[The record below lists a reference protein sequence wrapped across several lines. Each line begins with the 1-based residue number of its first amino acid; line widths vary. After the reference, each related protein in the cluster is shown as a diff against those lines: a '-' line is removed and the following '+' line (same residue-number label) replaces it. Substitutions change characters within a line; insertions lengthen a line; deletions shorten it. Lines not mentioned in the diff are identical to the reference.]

1 MTRRPRSGAHV
12 STASGL
18 IRLLQTHPVAAA
30 AALLTVAAVTTALAW
45 PEPGTVIRASV
56 SHPSVSPA
64 PALQADTPAVA
75 ARSAVRASSLSP
87 LPAPGA
93 SAAASAPDAGI
104 AFPLHTSGASIVDT
118 AGKAVKLKLVNWYGA
133 ESPDYIVG
141 GLKYQ
146 PVTTIINEIVAMGF
160 NGVRLP
166 WSNQMWQSNPVV
178 SASVLTANPQFRGEH
193 ARTIFEQ
200 VVRDLASAGLMVVL
214 DDHNSNAEW
223 CCSSTDGN
231 TLWYNS
237 AYPQSAWLSDWKSVV
252 TQFEGVP
259 QVIGVDLRNEP
270 RGAATWGGSNPSVDW
285 HAAAELGGDAVQSVD
300 SKLLVFVEGTNYAT
314 SLSDAGNLPVRLN
327 VADHVVYSVHDYGF
341 DTTVT
346 SYDDWV
352 SKIESNW
359 GYLVGRV
366 PLWVGEFGTCNTSD
380 DCVSSG
386 STADLGKWFA
396 IFTRYLRY
404 HNLNWSYW
412 AVNGTKSDG
421 AAGQGISYGE
431 TETYGILNTSWD
443 AASRASLLASLQAI
457 QPACAAGPLAS
468 GTYYIKNVHSGD
480 VVDIPDFKSA
490 QGTDLDQWPGN
501 GGINQKWKIASLG
514 CGLYSITSAM
524 DGESIDI
531 SGQSTASGAKVDQ
544 YSYWGGGNQ
553 QFIIAKDSAGS
564 YTIASINS
572 LDPIEVPGSST
583 KAGTLL
589 EQGAANGGASQQWT
603 FTSA

>member
-1 MTRRPRSGAHV
+1 VVIAAV
-12 STASGL
+12 
-18 IRLLQTHPVAAA
+18 LLA
-30 AALLTVAAVTTALAW
+30 AALAVALAW
-45 PEPGTVIRASV
+45 TAQPTKPGAHPPHAAAGANTAS
-56 SHPSVSPA
+56 
-64 PALQADTPAVA
+64 LA
-75 ARSAVRASSLSP
+75 A
-87 LPAPGA
+87 A
-93 SAAASAPDAGI
+93 SAAASPDAGI
-104 AFPLHTSGASIVDT
+104 AFPLHTSGASIVDA
-118 AGKAVKLKLVNWYGA
+118 AGKPVKLDLVNWYGA
-133 ESPDYIVG
+133 ESPDFVVG

-146 PVTTIINEIVAMGF
+146 PVTTIISEIVAMGF

-166 WSNQMWQSNPVV
+166 WSNELWQSNPVV
-178 SASVLTANPQFRGEH
+178 PAKVLTANPQFQGEH

-200 VVRDLASAGLMVVL
+200 VVRDLANAGLMVVL

-252 TQFEGVP
+252 TQFRGIP
-259 QVIGVDLRNEP
+259 QVIGADLRNEP

-300 SKLLVFVEGTNYAT
+300 PKLLIFVEGTNYAT
-314 SLSDAGNLPVRLN
+314 DLSDAASLPVRLN
-327 VADHVVYSVHDYGF
+327 VADHVVYSAHDYGF

-352 SKIESNW
+352 SKIGSNW
-359 GYLVGRV
+359 GYLVGKV

-380 DCVSSG
+380 DCVSSDA
-386 STADLGKWFA
+386 TADLGKWFA

-431 TETYGILNTSWD
+431 TETYGILNTKWD
-443 AASRASLLASLQAI
+443 APSRASLLASLQAI

-480 VVDIPDFKSA
+480 VVDIPAFTSA
-490 QGTDLDQWPGN
+490 RGTDLDQWPRN

-524 DGESIDI
+524 DGESVDI
-531 SGQSTASGAKVDQ
+531 SGQSTANGAKVDQ
-544 YSYWGGGNQ
+544 YGYWGGGNQ
-553 QFIIAKDSAGS
+553 QFIIVRNGAGS
-564 YTIASINS
+564 YTISSINS

-589 EQGAANGGASQQWT
+589 DQRAASGGANQQWT
-603 FTSA
+603 FTPA

>member
-1 MTRRPRSGAHV
+1 MKRRRESNAHASTRFRVRS
-12 STASGL
+12 
-18 IRLLQTHPVAAA
+18 HPVAA
-30 AALLTVAAVTTALAW
+30 VAAVAALVVAVTVALTL
-45 PEPGTVIRASV
+45 PGNSSATRASDSRV
-56 SHPSVSPA
+56 IAGKTSRPAVTGAGSAA
-64 PALQADTPAVA
+64 PAVQA
-75 ARSAVRASSLSP
+75 
-87 LPAPGA
+87 A
-93 SAAASAPDAGI
+93 SASPSSAPAAATRAASAPDAGI
-104 AFPLHTSGASIVDT
+104 TFPLHTSGASIVDA

-133 ESPDYIVG
+133 ESPDYVVG

-146 PVTTIINEIVAMGF
+146 PVTAIINEIVSMGF

-166 WSNQMWQSNPVV
+166 WSNQMWQSNPLV
-178 SASVLTANPQFRGEH
+178 SSSVLTANPQFQGEH
-193 ARTIFEQ
+193 AQAIYEQ

-237 AYPQSAWLSDWKSVV
+237 AYPQSAWLSDWKSVA
-252 TQFEGVP
+252 TEFKGIP

-270 RGAATWGGSNPSVDW
+270 RGPATWGGSSSTNW
-285 HAAAELGGDAVQSVD
+285 QAAAELGGDAVQGVD
-300 SKLLVFVEGTNYAT
+300 SNLLIFVEGINYAT
-314 SLSDAGNLPVRLN
+314 DLAGVGSLPVRLN
-327 VADHVVYSVHDYGF
+327 VADHLVYSAHDYGF
-341 DTTVT
+341 DTKVT
-346 SYDDWV
+346 SYNQWV
-352 SKIESNW
+352 SKIQPNW
-359 GYLVGRV
+359 GFLVGKV
-366 PLWVGEFGTCNTSD
+366 PLWVGEFGTCNTSG
-380 DCVSSG
+380 DCVSS
-386 STADLGKWFA
+386 SSSADLGDWFA

-421 AAGQGISYGE
+421 APGQNLTYGE
-431 TETYGILNTSWD
+431 TETYGVLNTTWD
-443 AASRASLLASLQAI
+443 APASAALLSSLQAI

-480 VVDIPDFKSA
+480 VIDIPQFKSA

-501 GGINQKWKIASLG
+501 GGVNQKWKIASLG

-524 DGESIDI
+524 DGESIDV
-531 SGQSTASGAKVDQ
+531 SGQSTANGAKIDQ
-544 YSYWGGGNQ
+544 YDYWGGGNQ

-564 YTIASINS
+564 YTVASINS

-583 KAGTLL
+583 TAGTLL
-589 EQGAANGGASQQWT
+589 DQSAANGGANQEWT

>member
-1 MTRRPRSGAHV
+1 M
-12 STASGL
+12 ASGL
-18 IRLLQTHPVAAA
+18 LRILQSHPVAAA
-30 AALLTVAAVTTALAW
+30 ATLLTVAAVTTALAW
-45 PEPGTVIRASV
+45 PGPGTVIRASV
-56 SHPSVSPA
+56 SQPTMSPSPA

-75 ARSAVRASSLSP
+75 VVGSTVQMSPSSAS
-87 LPAPGA
+87 PAPGA

-104 AFPLHTSGASIVDT
+104 AFPLHTSGASIVDA

-133 ESPDYIVG
+133 ESPDYVAG

-146 PVTTIINEIVAMGF
+146 PVTTIINEIAAMGF

-178 SASVLTANPQFRGEH
+178 SASVLTANPQFQGEH

-200 VVRDLASAGLMVVL
+200 VVRDLANAGLMVVL

-223 CCSSTDGN
+223 CCSSSDGN

-252 TQFEGVP
+252 TEFEGVP

-270 RGAATWGGSNPSVDW
+270 RGAATWGGSSSTNW
-285 HAAAELGGDAVQSVD
+285 RAAAELGGDAVQSVD

-314 SLSDAGNLPVRLN
+314 DLADAASLPVRLN
-327 VADHVVYSVHDYGF
+327 VADHVVYSAHDYGF

-346 SYDDWV
+346 SYNEWV
-352 SKIESNW
+352 SKIEPKW
-359 GYLVGRV
+359 GYLVGKV

-431 TETYGILNTSWD
+431 TETYGILNTRWD
-443 AASRASLLASLQAI
+443 AASRASLLVGLQTI
-457 QPACAAGPLAS
+457 QPSCPAGPLAS
-468 GTYYIKNVHSGD
+468 GTYYIKNSRSGD
-480 VVDIPDFKSA
+480 VVDIPEFKSA

-501 GGINQKWKIASLG
+501 GGVNQKWKIVSLG
-514 CGLYSITSAM
+514 CGLYSIKSAM

-531 SGQSTASGAKVDQ
+531 NGQSTANGAKVDQ
-544 YSYWGGGNQ
+544 DDYWGGGNQ
-553 QFIIAKDSAGS
+553 QFIIARDSAGS
-564 YTIASINS
+564 FTIASINS

-589 EQGAANGGASQQWT
+589 DQGAANGGTNQQWT

>member
-1 MTRRPRSGAHV
+1 M
-12 STASGL
+12 ASGL
-18 IRLLQTHPVAAA
+18 LRILQSHPVAAA
-30 AALLTVAAVTTALAW
+30 ATLLAVAAVTTALAW
-45 PEPGTVIRASV
+45 PGPGTVIRASV
-56 SHPSVSPA
+56 SQPTMSPSPA

-75 ARSAVRASSLSP
+75 VVGSTVQMSPSSAS
-87 LPAPGA
+87 PAPGA

-104 AFPLHTSGASIVDT
+104 AFPLHTSGASIVDA

-133 ESPDYIVG
+133 ESPDYVAG

-146 PVTTIINEIVAMGF
+146 PVTTIINEIAAMGF

-178 SASVLTANPQFRGEH
+178 SASVLTANPQFQGEH
-193 ARTIFEQ
+193 ARIIFEQ
-200 VVRDLASAGLMVVL
+200 VVRDLANAGLMVVL

-223 CCSSTDGN
+223 CCSSSDGN

-252 TQFEGVP
+252 TEFEGVP

-270 RGAATWGGSNPSVDW
+270 RGAATWGGSSSTNW
-285 HAAAELGGDAVQSVD
+285 QAAAELGGDAVQSVD

-314 SLSDAGNLPVRLN
+314 DLADAASLPVRLN
-327 VADHVVYSVHDYGF
+327 VADHVVYSAHDYGF

-346 SYDDWV
+346 SYNEWV
-352 SKIESNW
+352 SKIEPKW
-359 GYLVGRV
+359 GYLVGKV

-431 TETYGILNTSWD
+431 TETYGILNTRWD
-443 AASRASLLASLQAI
+443 AASRASLLAGLQTI
-457 QPACAAGPLAS
+457 QPSCPAGPLAS
-468 GTYYIKNVHSGD
+468 GTYYIKNSRSGD
-480 VVDIPDFKSA
+480 VVDIPEFKSA

-501 GGINQKWKIASLG
+501 GGVNQKWKIASLG
-514 CGLYSITSAM
+514 CGLYSIKSAM

-531 SGQSTASGAKVDQ
+531 NGQSTANGAKVDQ
-544 YSYWGGGNQ
+544 DDYWGGGNQ
-553 QFIIAKDSAGS
+553 QFIIARDSAGS
-564 YTIASINS
+564 FTIASINS

-589 EQGAANGGASQQWT
+589 DQGAANGGTNQQWT

>member
-1 MTRRPRSGAHV
+1 MTRWLGSSTHAG
-12 STASGL
+12 TASGF
-18 IRLLQTHPVAAA
+18 RSRVRSHPVAAVAVVAALA
-30 AALLTVAAVTTALAW
+30 AAVAIALAQ
-45 PEPGTVIRASV
+45 PGFSTATRGSESRVIAKAANPPVVATGSAS
-56 SHPSVSPA
+56 SVVQASSASPSPA
-64 PALQADTPAVA
+64 PA
-75 ARSAVRASSLSP
+75 
-87 LPAPGA
+87 A
-93 SAAASAPDAGI
+93 SAPATAAPDAGI
-104 AFPLHTSGASIVDT
+104 AFPLHTSGASIVDA
-118 AGKAVKLKLVNWYGA
+118 AGKAVKLRLVNWYGA
-133 ESPDYIVG
+133 ESPDYVVG

-146 PVTTIINEIVAMGF
+146 PVTTIISQIVAMGF

-178 SASVLTANPQFRGEH
+178 SSSLLTANPQFQGEH
-193 ARTIFEQ
+193 AQTIYEQ
-200 VVRDLASAGLMVVL
+200 VVGDLANAGLMVVL

-223 CCSSTDGN
+223 CCSGTDGN

-237 AYPQSAWLSDWKSVV
+237 AYPQSAWLSDWKSVA
-252 TQFEGVP
+252 TEFKGIP

-270 RGAATWGGSNPSVDW
+270 RGSATWGGSSSTNW
-285 HAAAELGGDAVQSVD
+285 QAAAELGGDAVQSVD
-300 SKLLVFVEGTNYAT
+300 SNLLVFVEGINYAT
-314 SLSDAGNLPVRLN
+314 DLAGAGSLPVRLT
-327 VADHVVYSVHDYGF
+327 VAGHVVYSVHDYGF

-346 SYDDWV
+346 SYDQWV
-352 SKIESNW
+352 SKIQPNW
-359 GYLVGRV
+359 GYLVGKV

-380 DCVSSG
+380 ECVSSS
-386 STADLGKWFA
+386 STADLGEWFA

-412 AVNGTKSDG
+412 AVNGTQSDG
-421 AAGQGISYGE
+421 LPGQGRTYGA
-431 TETYGILNTSWD
+431 TETYGILNTTWD
-443 AASRASLLASLQAI
+443 APARASLLASLQAI

-480 VVDIPDFKSA
+480 VIDIPQFKSA

-501 GGINQKWKIASLG
+501 GGVNQKWKIASLG

-531 SGQSTASGAKVDQ
+531 HGQSTAGGAKVDQ
-544 YSYWGGGNQ
+544 YDYWGGGNQ
-553 QFIIAKDSAGS
+553 QFIIARDSAGS
-564 YTIASINS
+564 YTISSINS

-589 EQGAANGGASQQWT
+589 DQGPANGGANQQWT

>member
-1 MTRRPRSGAHV
+1 M
-12 STASGL
+12 
-18 IRLLQTHPVAAA
+18 
-30 AALLTVAAVTTALAW
+30 
-45 PEPGTVIRASV
+45 
-56 SHPSVSPA
+56 
-64 PALQADTPAVA
+64 
-75 ARSAVRASSLSP
+75 RASSLSP

>member
-1 MTRRPRSGAHV
+1 MSP
-12 STASGL
+12 
-18 IRLLQTHPVAAA
+18 
-30 AALLTVAAVTTALAW
+30 
-45 PEPGTVIRASV
+45 
-56 SHPSVSPA
+56 SPA
-64 PALQADTPAVA
+64 PALRADTPAVA
-75 ARSAVRASSLSP
+75 AVGSTVQASSASP
-87 LPAPGA
+87 ASPAGA
-93 SAAASAPDAGI
+93 SAAASAPAAGI
-104 AFPLHTSGASIVDT
+104 AFPLHTSGASIVDA

-133 ESPDYIVG
+133 ESPDYVVG

-146 PVTTIINEIVAMGF
+146 PVTTIINQIAAMGF

-178 SASVLTANPQFRGEH
+178 STSVLTANPQFQGER

-200 VVRDLASAGLMVVL
+200 VVRDLANAGLMVVL

-237 AYPQSAWLSDWKSVV
+237 AYPQSAWLSDWKSVA
-252 TQFEGVP
+252 TEFAGVP

-270 RGAATWGGSNPSVDW
+270 RGSATWGGSSSTNW
-285 HAAAELGGDAVQSVD
+285 QAAAELGGDAVQSVD
-300 SKLLVFVEGTNYAT
+300 SKLLIFVEGINYAT
-314 SLSDAGNLPVRLN
+314 SLSGAGSLPVRLN
-327 VADHVVYSVHDYGF
+327 VADHLVYSVHDYGF
-341 DTTVT
+341 DTKVT
-346 SYDDWV
+346 SYDQWV
-352 SKIESNW
+352 SKIQSNW

-386 STADLGKWFA
+386 STADLGMWFA

-421 AAGQGISYGE
+421 APGQNISYGE
-431 TETYGILNTSWD
+431 TETYGVLNTSWD
-443 AASRASLLASLQAI
+443 AASRASLLASLQEI

-468 GTYYIKNVHSGD
+468 GTYYIKNSHSGD
-480 VVDIPDFKSA
+480 VVDIPEFKSA

-501 GGINQKWKIASLG
+501 GGINQKWNIASLG
-514 CGLYSITSAM
+514 CGLYSIKSAM

-531 SGQSTASGAKVDQ
+531 SSQSTASGAKVDQ
-544 YSYWGGGNQ
+544 YGYWGGGNQ
-553 QFIIAKDSAGS
+553 QFIIARDSAGS
-564 YTIASINS
+564 FTIASINS
-572 LDPIEVPGSST
+572 LVPIEVPGSST

-589 EQGAANGGASQQWT
+589 DQGATNGGTNQQWT

>member
-1 MTRRPRSGAHV
+1 
-12 STASGL
+12 
-18 IRLLQTHPVAAA
+18 
-30 AALLTVAAVTTALAW
+30 
-45 PEPGTVIRASV
+45 
-56 SHPSVSPA
+56 
-64 PALQADTPAVA
+64 
-75 ARSAVRASSLSP
+75 VRASSMSP
-87 LPAPGA
+87 SPAPGA
-93 SAAASAPDAGI
+93 SAAAVSAPDAGI
-104 AFPLHTSGASIVDT
+104 AFPLHTSGASIVDA

-133 ESPDYIVG
+133 ESPDYVVG

-146 PVTTIINEIVAMGF
+146 PVTTIISEIVAMGF

-178 SASVLTANPQFRGEH
+178 SDSVLAANPQFQGEH

-270 RGAATWGGSNPSVDW
+270 RGAATWGGSSSTNW
-285 HAAAELGGDAVQSVD
+285 QAAAELGGNAVQSVD

-341 DTTVT
+341 DTTIT
-346 SYDDWV
+346 SYNEWV
-352 SKIESNW
+352 SKIEPNW

-457 QPACAAGPLAS
+457 QPACAAGSLAS

-514 CGLYSITSAM
+514 CGLYSIKSAM

-544 YSYWGGGNQ
+544 YGYWGGGNQ
-553 QFIIAKDSAGS
+553 QFILARDSAGS

-589 EQGAANGGASQQWT
+589 DQGAANGGASQQWT